1 MSGGVESHNFDGKLG
16 ATAELSG
23 NETAR
28 GEGELSFTNEF
39 GVFTCLQVT
48 RLRCSSISEWSNDLC
63 MEKSSRRTFYWRRF
77 RGC

>member
-48 RLRCSSISEWSNDLC
+48 RLRCSSISE
-63 MEKSSRRTFYWRRF
+63 
-77 RGC
+77 